1 MEQNHIPRSASAQ
14 PFVAL
19 AAGCTRPS
27 RFFVIYREIQGKRP
41 SPHAARGDR
50 HCSRAK
56 LRDGA
61 PAIVRKESAIID
73 KAPVWSA
80 ASTCL
85 TLFRFGK

>member
-1 MEQNHIPRSASAQ
+1 
-14 PFVAL
+14 VW
-19 AAGCTRPS
+19 
-27 RFFVIYREIQGKRP
+27 
-41 SPHAARGDR
+41 
-50 HCSRAK
+50 RAK

-61 PAIVRKESAIID
+61 PAIVRKQSAIID